1 MDRGA
6 MVKRDAEVNRV
17 LDYLKSN
24 KIGSEEYKH
33 GLDNLVKLEEIRK
46 TDSEWKTAEQ
56 RHLDEYGFKDEQLDF
71 EKEKFKEESRIKSEQ
86 LDFEKEKLEVEK
98 QKFKD
103 VQKREG
109 IFKVLDCILNLICL
123 IVPFVFHDKMSK
135 RYMRYDK
142 AGDMP
147 TFSFHR
153 DLVKK
158 IGSMF
163 GGGRKF

>member
-1 MDRGA
+1 MDREA
-6 MVKRDAEVNRV
+6 MVKRDAEANRV
-17 LDYLKSN
+17 LDYLKTA
-24 KIGSEEYKH
+24 KIGSVEYKN
-33 GLDNLVKLEEIRK
+33 GLDDLVKLEEIRNK
-46 TDSEWKTAEQ
+46 DSEWKTSEQ
-56 RHLDEYGFKDEQLDF
+56 RHLDEYGLKDEQLNF

-86 LDFEKEKLEVEK
+86 LDFEKKKLEVEK
-98 QKFKD
+98 QKHKE

-109 IFKVLDCILNLICL
+109 IFKILDTLLNLICL
-123 IVPFVFHDKMSK
+123 IVPFVFHDRMSK

-142 AGDMP
+142 NGDMP

-163 GGGRKF
+163 GGRRF